1 MSTGG
6 IVSIHNLWDDCMD
19 VQRTRSHKIAKQ
31 KEINQRMS
39 SQTDLLLVLQHTQ
52 QLLVTWELK
61 KICQDLTAQMFFEPA
76 SRHNITNLL

>member
-6 IVSIHNLWDDCMD
+6 IVSIHNLWDNCMD

-31 KEINQRMS
+31 KEINQKMS
-39 SQTDLLLVLQHTQ
+39 LQTDLSIVLLHTQ
-52 QLLVTWELK
+52 QLVTWELK
-61 KICQDLTAQMFFEPA
+61 KICQDLTAQMIFEPV

>member
-6 IVSIHNLWDDCMD
+6 IVSIHNLWDNCMD
-19 VQRTRSHKIAKQ
+19 VQRIRSHKIAKQ

-61 KICQDLTAQMFFEPA
+61 KIYQDLTAQMFFEPA